1 MTAVGERNLATVRRL
16 YGFDW
21 IGIGSREQGFQE
33 VAAQM
38 DPDFRARVSPEL
50 GDRELHGL
58 EGMNNFIDALEEDFE
73 EFRYDAD
80 HFTEADDGRVVV
92 SGRIK
97 ARGRGSKMP
106 LTSEFGHLWTLRDGK
121 VLRVEA
127 FLDRLQAERAAQS

>member
-1 MTAVGERNLATVRRL
+1 MTAVGERNLAVVRRL

-33 VAAQM
+33 LAAQM

-50 GDRELHGL
+50 GDRVLHGL
-58 EGMNNFIDALEEDFE
+58 EGMTNFIDALEEDFE

-80 HFTEADDGRVVV
+80 HFTEADDDRVVV
-92 SGRIK
+92 SGRIR
-97 ARGRGSKMP
+97 ARGRASKMP
-106 LTSEFGHLWTLRDGK
+106 LTSEFGHLWTLQEGR